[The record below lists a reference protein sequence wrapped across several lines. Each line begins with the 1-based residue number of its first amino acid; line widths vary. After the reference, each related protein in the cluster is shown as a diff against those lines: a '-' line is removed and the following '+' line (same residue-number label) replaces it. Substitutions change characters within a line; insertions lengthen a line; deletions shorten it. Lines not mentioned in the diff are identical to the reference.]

1 MVREPLLGAVTSR
14 VLLNSV
20 LRPVLVSCCSAP
32 CRRHAGARA
41 VGVTGAADMTHDSLE
56 LGVVQGTPGGG
67 VSGGWG
73 GGAAAGV
80 SNVRLRRCDIGRHK
94 LLVSAPVDGVVAS
107 ATAVS
112 GCGAPTRQDGTDR
125 SDARARTAV

>member
-1 MVREPLLGAVTSR
+1 
-14 VLLNSV
+14 
-20 LRPVLVSCCSAP
+20 
-32 CRRHAGARA
+32 
-41 VGVTGAADMTHDSLE
+41 MTHDSLE

-112 GCGAPTRQDGTDR
+112 GCCA
-125 SDARARTAV
+125 ARPHARLAQIALTLAHVPRCGGVSGGQA